1 MREFAGQPA
10 NYGRID
16 VKVRRL
22 SGNLGATLEF
32 RTVPIFATEGRSI
45 LAKRLRANLGLV
57 VMVGHSGGRWGVSV
71 C

>member
-1 MREFAGQPA
+1 
-10 NYGRID
+10 
-16 VKVRRL
+16 
-22 SGNLGATLEF
+22 LEF
-32 RTVPIFATEGRSI
+32 RTAPIFATEGWSN